1 MLEEKPIDDGS
12 NWCMPTVNRG
22 LTTQLFQNFG
32 STGKSVTRFSDRDV
46 ENELLD
52 FKLLHG
58 VDGLVSGF
66 SHFE

>member
-1 MLEEKPIDDGS
+1 
-12 NWCMPTVNRG
+12 MPTVNWG

-32 STGKSVTRFSDRDV
+32 STSKSVTRFSDGDV

-58 VDGLVSGF
+58 VCGLLSGG